1 LPDLV
6 REGSDTDEARNGG
19 VSLRA
24 QQGRGAEQER
34 GRAPA
39 ALRWR
44 KEDTLTRAKRNKEK
58 DGQIFL
64 RWHMEK
70 PE

>member
-24 QQGRGAEQER
+24 QQGRGAVQNRNGEER
-34 GRAPA
+34 RR
-39 ALRWR
+39 LS
-44 KEDTLTRAKRNKEK
+44 DVEK
-58 DGQIFL
+58 KT
-64 RWHMEK
+64 H
-70 PE
+70 